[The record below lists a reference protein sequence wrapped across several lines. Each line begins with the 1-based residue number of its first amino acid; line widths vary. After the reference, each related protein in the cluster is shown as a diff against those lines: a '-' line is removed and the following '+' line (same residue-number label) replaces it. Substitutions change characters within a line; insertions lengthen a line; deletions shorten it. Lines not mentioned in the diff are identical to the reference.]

1 MEIVVASVLALALAV
16 PAATGWIFLA
26 YALWD
31 VRRDSTNING
41 AVAFAAIALVAFL
54 ALMGVGFLFGG
65 SPSAAATAPPV
76 SGMVAGSLSGVVA
89 GSFIVVF
96 IVGVSTN
103 DDSSWDGI
111 SRPIVA
117 GVLASYVMSW
127 IIVWTGF
134 PQ

>member
-1 MEIVVASVLALALAV
+1 MEIVVASVLALGLAV
-16 PAATGWIFLA
+16 PAAIGWIFLA

-31 VRRDSTNING
+31 IRRDNKHVNG
-41 AVAFAAIALVAFL
+41 AIAFSAIALTAFL
-54 ALMGVGFLFGG
+54 ILMGVELLLGG
-65 SPSAAATAPPV
+65 WPSGASTAPSL
-76 SGMVAGSLSGVVA
+76 SGAVAGSL
-89 GSFIVVF
+89 IVVF
-96 IVGVSTN
+96 VVGVSTN
-103 DDSSWDGI
+103 DDASWDGI